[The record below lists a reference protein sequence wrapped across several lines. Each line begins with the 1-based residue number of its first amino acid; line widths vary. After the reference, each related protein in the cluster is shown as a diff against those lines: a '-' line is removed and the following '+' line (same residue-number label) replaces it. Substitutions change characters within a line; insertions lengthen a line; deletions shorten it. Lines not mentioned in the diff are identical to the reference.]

1 MKNAFLSPV
10 NNRTVIDKIDQ
21 TEFDGFEYV
30 NPLLMSAEDVVWCRA
45 RARNQTTSN
54 AKKYRK
60 FSGFF
65 ICAFIIVII
74 LVSKPNLVKMDY
86 FRGKSKLVFFQF
98 RGCSME

>member
-30 NPLLMSAEDVVWCRA
+30 NPLLMSAEDVVWGRA
-45 RARNQTTSN
+45 RAKSN
-54 AKKYRK
+54 NLERQKISKIFRI
-60 FSGFF
+60 F